1 MGRLVLKLFYA
12 LGGIVLWIWN
22 LLMNTCMHKN
32 KRTDLGH
39 YLFEE
44 FKINDNTNFLS
55 EGIKLVLGIVSF
67 SLITISLDYFN

>member
-32 KRTDLGH
+32 TSTDLGH

-44 FKINDNTNFLS
+44 FKINDNTNFSS

-67 SLITISLDYFN
+67 SLIIISLDYFN